1 LIKGWDIAAIG
12 AAGGELSVDCRHCN
26 LILSVEGNIAEGL
39 GCRDAQAKVSLDNV
53 ALDLSVNSANGVLFG
68 CVPEAFTD
76 NLNQLT
82 IKRDGFT
89 ADRSKWF
96 LSEQAESAT

>member
-1 LIKGWDIAAIG
+1 MKTVIKSEIADALAALGLRSGDLVMVHTSLPRIG
-12 AAGGELSVDCRHCN
+12 YV
-26 LILSVEGNIAEGL
+26 
-39 GCRDAQAKVSLDNV
+39 CRDAQAKVLLDNV
-53 ALDLSVNSANGVLFG
+53 ALDLSVNSANGVLLG

-76 NLNQLT
+76 NLNLLT

-89 ADRSKWF
+89 ADRSKCF